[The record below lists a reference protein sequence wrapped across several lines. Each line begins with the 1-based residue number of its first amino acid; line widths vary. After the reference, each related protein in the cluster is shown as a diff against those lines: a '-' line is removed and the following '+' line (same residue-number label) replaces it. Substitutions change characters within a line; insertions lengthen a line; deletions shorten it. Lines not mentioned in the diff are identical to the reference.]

1 HVSIPSALQSKLF
14 YVYVLLC
21 APHSLVVCVVCSP
34 VIQQSPKHLLR
45 RVEEKEANL
54 SCRHGDSSYQYL
66 YWYQQKSNGGSLEL
80 IGMLSFGE
88 PSPEDKFKT
97 RFKITGHATQDA
109 FLLISNIS
117 AEDSAVYFCAASE
130 HSSYF
135 GNGTKLTVLERDV
148 KEPEVEILKPSG
160 IETRCKKTITLVC
173 VAEKFYP
180 DHVSITWTL
189 GDKEIKENVAT
200 DPYATQDKT
209 TKLFSMTS
217 RLKVSKKEFKPK
229 NKYRCT
235 VNFYNGT
242 HDISD
247 NTDEINGIEGISLD
261 IN

>member
-1 HVSIPSALQSKLF
+1 SEPRNMIVDIKDSPVLQCSHSISDYDRILWYKQTQDGQLVFLGYLLGVNDLLEPELTFKESAVIPFESLF
-14 YVYVLLC
+14 DMT
-21 APHSLVVCVVCSP
+21 VVCC
-34 VIQQSPKHLLR
+34 
-45 RVEEKEANL
+45 AN
-54 SCRHGDSSYQYL
+54 YQ
-66 YWYQQKSNGGSLEL
+66 
-80 IGMLSFGE
+80 
-88 PSPEDKFKT
+88 
-97 RFKITGHATQDA
+97 A
-109 FLLISNIS
+109 
-117 AEDSAVYFCAASE
+117 
-130 HSSYF
+130 YF

>member
-1 HVSIPSALQSKLF
+1 FFGHSFLCTLVTLSGEVLYIPQNALKFVDQTPSE
-14 YVYVLLC
+14 VIV
-21 APHSLVVCVVCSP
+21 HSGQACT
-34 VIQQSPKHLLR
+34 
-45 RVEEKEANL
+45 L
-54 SCRHGDSSYQYL
+54 SCSHSISSYNTIL
-66 YWYQQKSNGGSLEL
+66 WYYQHEHGQGMHIIGYTFHSTHNLENADDKKYKLKGDAKSSVNLTISEL
-80 IGMLSFGE
+80 T
-88 PSPEDKFKT
+88 FK
-97 RFKITGHATQDA
+97 
-109 FLLISNIS
+109 
-117 AEDSAVYFCAASE
+117 ESAVYFCAASS
-130 HSSYF
+130 HTYF
-135 GNGTKLTVLERDV
+135 GNGTKITVLERDV